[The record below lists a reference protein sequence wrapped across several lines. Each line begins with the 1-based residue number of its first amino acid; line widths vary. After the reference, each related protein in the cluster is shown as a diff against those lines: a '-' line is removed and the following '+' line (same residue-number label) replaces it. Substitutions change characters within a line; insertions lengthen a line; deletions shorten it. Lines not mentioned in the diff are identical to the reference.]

1 MTKQEY
7 ESLCDR
13 KTPLI
18 CGNDLKNQDNRTLL
32 WGYTTSRASW
42 HVYLAA
48 GVIHTVIYDY
58 GKEPEEQPVASNA
71 DYVPNKRVYPEA
83 SDFEFCKLLID
94 RGVCIPY
101 TSFSADRVQQRYYG
115 KILSSDMEGGL
126 M

>member
-13 KTPLI
+13 KAPLI

-32 WGYTTSRASW
+32 WGYTTSRTSW
-42 HVYLAA
+42 HVYLEA
-48 GVIHTVIYDY
+48 GVIHTVMYDY
-58 GKEPEEQPVASNA
+58 GKEPVERPVASNE
-71 DYVPNKRVYPEA
+71 DYVPNKRVYPET
-83 SDFEFCKLLID
+83 CKLLID

-101 TSFSADRVQQRYYG
+101 TSFSTDRAQQRYYG
-115 KILSSDMEGGL
+115 EILSSDMEGGL